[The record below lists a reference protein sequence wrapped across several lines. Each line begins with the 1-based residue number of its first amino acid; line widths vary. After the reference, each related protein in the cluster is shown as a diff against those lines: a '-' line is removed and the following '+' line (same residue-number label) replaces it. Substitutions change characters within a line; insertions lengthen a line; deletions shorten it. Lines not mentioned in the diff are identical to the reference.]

1 MLVEQRKQ
9 LMTADKSE
17 DCRPIRSL
25 AVKRSMD
32 RIKEMLDT
40 EIAETEKEMLKVIN
54 GHESIHHNYELVKSV
69 DGVGLITAVELLVK
83 TENFT
88 KITTARQYAA
98 YAGTAPY
105 EKSSGKMDKGAHIS
119 KIGNRR
125 SKTLLYICA
134 ESARLHNKE
143 IKLYYERRTLIDK
156 KPRHYVLN
164 AIANKLLRI
173 IFTLVEKGEYYDANF
188 IRQDPRVVKYN

>member
-1 MLVEQRKQ
+1 METPKISIYSSLSNCWICFFYDFQHFFFRLGYFRVQH
-9 LMTADKSE
+9 LFYTVHASLDDKTSNRSE

-54 GHESIHHNYELVKSV
+54 GHDSIHHNYELVKSV

-88 KITTARQYAA
+88 KITTARQYSA

-105 EKSSGKMDKGAHIS
+105 EKSSGKMDTVAKSLPHF
-119 KIGNRR
+119 
-125 SKTLLYICA
+125 Y
-134 ESARLHNKE
+134 
-143 IKLYYERRTLIDK
+143 LI
-156 KPRHYVLN
+156 L
-164 AIANKLLRI
+164 
-173 IFTLVEKGEYYDANF
+173 
-188 IRQDPRVVKYN
+188 